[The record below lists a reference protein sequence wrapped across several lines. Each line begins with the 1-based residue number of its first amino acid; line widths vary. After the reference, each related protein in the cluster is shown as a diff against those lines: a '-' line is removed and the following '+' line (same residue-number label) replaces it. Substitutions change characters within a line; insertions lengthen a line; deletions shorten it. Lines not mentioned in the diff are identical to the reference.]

1 MVKNCNFTAGKQ
13 FWFMEKCI
21 IAAVADNGAIGK
33 DNGLLWHIAEDMRY
47 FRRTTTG
54 NPVVMGYRTFLSIGR
69 PLPKRDNI
77 VISTRSWDD
86 VPEGVKVAGSLEE
99 AYSLA
104 EENRKGGNA
113 AVDDGVGMAGA
124 SRGDEAAFTGGS
136 GKSGRV
142 FVMGGGE
149 TYRKALP
156 TADRLYITHVHTV
169 IEDADTF
176 FPAIDPAIWMMES
189 ETPAA
194 TDPET
199 GYAYEFKVYKRRF

>member
-1 MVKNCNFTAGKQ
+1 
-13 FWFMEKCI
+13 MEKCI

-33 DNGLLWHIAEDMRY
+33 DNDLLWHIAEDMKY

-69 PLPKRDNI
+69 PLPKRENI

-86 VPEGVKVAGSLEE
+86 VPEGVMVAGSLEE

-104 EENRKGGNA
+104 KKA
-113 AVDDGVGMAGA
+113 AKPKVSDAVVDAEV
-124 SRGDEAAFTGGS
+124 S
-136 GKSGRV
+136 GKEVITSAGGGRETEPGRV
-142 FVMGGGE
+142 FIMGGGE

-156 TADRLYITHVHTV
+156 TADKLYITHVHTV

-176 FPAIDPAIWMMES
+176 FPTIDHAIWKEES
-189 ETPAA
+189 ATPVA

-199 GYAYEFKVYKRRF
+199 GYTYEFKIYRRRF

>member
-1 MVKNCNFTAGKQ
+1 
-13 FWFMEKCI
+13 MEKCI

-69 PLPKRDNI
+69 PLPKRENI
-77 VISTRSWDD
+77 VISSRPWDN

-104 EENRKGGNA
+104 ETAIVGCEATGKVTSVEKICAEEEGRKI
-113 AVDDGVGMAGA
+113 
-124 SRGDEAAFTGGS
+124 FI
-136 GKSGRV
+136 
-142 FVMGGGE
+142 MGGGE

-156 TADRLYITHVHTV
+156 TADKLYITHVRTV
-169 IEDADTF
+169 IADADTF
-176 FPAIDPAIWMMES
+176 FPVIDPVIWEVES
-189 ETPAA
+189 SASSA
-194 TDPET
+194 TDPQT
-199 GYAYEFKVYKRRF
+199 GYAYEFVVYKRRF

>member
-33 DNGLLWHIAEDMRY
+33 DNDLLWHIAEDMKY

-69 PLPKRDNI
+69 PLPKRVNT
-77 VISTRSWDD
+77 VISTRAWND
-86 VPEGVKVAGSLEE
+86 VPEGVIVARSLEE

-104 EENRKGGNA
+104 EKSVGCSGEARGETPAKKVGGEGEYA
-113 AVDDGVGMAGA
+113 AVAP
-124 SRGDEAAFTGGS
+124 RRIFI
-136 GKSGRV
+136 
-142 FVMGGGE
+142 MGGGE
-149 TYRKALP
+149 TYRRALP
-156 TADRLYITHVHTV
+156 TADKLYITHVYTV
-169 IEDADTF
+169 IEEADTF
-176 FPAIDPAIWMMES
+176 FPVIDPEIWEVES
-189 ETPAA
+189 ATPLA

-199 GYAYEFKVYKRRF
+199 GYTYEFKVYKRRF

>member
-1 MVKNCNFTAGKQ
+1 
-13 FWFMEKCI
+13 MEKCI

-33 DNGLLWHIAEDMRY
+33 DNDLLWHIAEDMKY

-69 PLPKRDNI
+69 PLPNRDNI

-86 VPEGVKVAGSLEE
+86 VPEGVKVAGNLEE
-99 AYSLA
+99 AYSLV
-104 EENRKGGNA
+104 EEAAKSKVNDA
-113 AVDDGVGMAGA
+113 AVDVEVSEKKVAGSADG
-124 SRGDEAAFTGGS
+124 
-136 GKSGRV
+136 GRETEPGRI
-142 FVMGGGE
+142 FIMGGGE

-156 TADRLYITHVHTV
+156 TADKLYITHVHTA

-176 FPAIDPAIWMMES
+176 FPVIDPVIWMVES
-189 ETPAA
+189 ETPSA

-199 GYAYEFKVYKRRF
+199 GYTYEFKVYKRRF